1 MIKTPP
7 KPPRVADHYAFWA
20 DEPPE
25 KSERVK
31 YWLKTIEAGW
41 RPNRRIRQMC
51 YDCSAEFYGV
61 WLWEY
66 LNVLAPLLQ
75 EVKMRD
81 HLREQARKNELVLVA
96 LINPGGF
103 PQHHGIRGMVWRKA
117 EPIDLNGA

>member
-1 MIKTPP
+1 MIKAPP
-7 KPPRVADHYAFWA
+7 KPPRVADHYEFWV
-20 DEPPE
+20 DPPPAE
-25 KSERVK
+25 SERLK

-66 LNVLAPLLQ
+66 LNVLAPMLQ

-81 HLREQARKNELVLVA
+81 WFIEQQRKGEIIRLA
-96 LINPGGF
+96 AENPSGL
-103 PQHHGIRGMVWRKA
+103 PQHYGVKGMVWGQREA
-117 EPIDLNGA
+117 IDLG

>member
-1 MIKTPP
+1 M
-7 KPPRVADHYAFWA
+7 
-20 DEPPE
+20 
-25 KSERVK
+25 
-31 YWLKTIEAGW
+31 GW

-81 HLREQARKNELVLVA
+81 HFLAAQNKGELMVLA
-96 LINPGGF
+96 LSDLPDF
-103 PQHHGIRGMVWRKA
+103 PQHYGVKDFYYVSERDD
-117 EPIDLNGA
+117 PIDLGGD